1 LGNQGATAKWFAL
14 FGVITLLIINHADRL
29 AATQTVSSLLYR
41 EYQTIDSFTLVHS
54 VPKQK
59 AFRVGRLFPLQNST
73 KSARMKR
80 PCQKGRKD
88 ALLQKQRLA
97 RSPSKSIWKGGEA
110 GMGRFLLKL
119 FVLVVI
125 LALALSIKAY

>member
-1 LGNQGATAKWFAL
+1 MIASYACFVKRRTFY
-14 FGVITLLIINHADRL
+14 
-29 AATQTVSSLLYR
+29 LY
-41 EYQTIDSFTLVHS
+41 IS
-54 VPKQK
+54 
-59 AFRVGRLFPLQNST
+59 LQNST
-73 KSARMKR
+73 KSAKIKK
-80 PCQKGRKD
+80 PCQKGRKE

-97 RSPSKSIWKGGEA
+97 RSPSKSIGKGGEA